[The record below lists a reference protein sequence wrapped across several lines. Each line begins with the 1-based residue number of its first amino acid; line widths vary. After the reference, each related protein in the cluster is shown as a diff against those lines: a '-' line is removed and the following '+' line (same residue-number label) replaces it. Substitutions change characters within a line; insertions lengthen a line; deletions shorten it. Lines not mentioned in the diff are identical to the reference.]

1 VLERAIIDHA
11 SPTLARLKLGN
22 LFNHPMG
29 EGFSGEFAALRE
41 VLRSRGV
48 TMTILKVAFN
58 KALIYIY
65 RKEALESTLSDDG
78 VQQLLKTCGYSCF
91 DVDSALATLRQRLNG
106 IDAFPHEIGVFLGY
120 PLEDVLGFIENGG
133 RNCLSCGCWKVYSN
147 ECEAL
152 KAFERYEKCKAV
164 YQRLFASG
172 CPLTRLTV
180 AARSAS

>member
-1 VLERAIIDHA
+1 MLERAIIDHA

-22 LFNHPMG
+22 LFNYTMWD
-29 EGFSGEFAALRE
+29 GFPAEFATLSE
-41 VLRSRGV
+41 QLMDKGV
-48 TMTILKVAFN
+48 TMTILKIFRG
-58 KALIYIY
+58 KALIYLY
-65 RKEALESTLSDDG
+65 RAEELEKSLADKG
-78 VQQLLKTCGYSCF
+78 VRQLLEACGYSAF
-91 DVDSALATLRQRLNG
+91 DVEGALDILRTRLHSL
-106 IDAFPHEIGVFLGY
+106 DVFPHEIGVFLGY

-180 AARSAS
+180 ATRPA

>member
-1 VLERAIIDHA
+1 MLDRAIIDHA

-22 LFNHPMG
+22 LFNHSMG
-29 EGFSGEFAALRE
+29 ENFTAEFAALRSQLE
-41 VLRSRGV
+41 EKGV
-48 TMTILKVAFN
+48 TMTILKIFRG

-65 RKEALESTLSDDG
+65 RAVELAKTLADRG
-78 VQQLLKTCGYSCF
+78 VQRLLRACGYRSF
-91 DVDSALATLRQRLNG
+91 DVNGALNTLMARLNDL
-106 IDAFPHEIGVFLGY
+106 DAFPHEIGVFLGY

-147 ECEAL
+147 ECAAL
-152 KAFERYEKCKAV
+152 QAFERFEKCKTV

-180 AARSAS
+180 AARTA